1 LLHSFL
7 VKDCLLTEGIRWMS
21 YRVLI
26 ADDSKGSRAM
36 LRQALE
42 ALGSRVVE
50 ECASGREA
58 VRLIGSLKPDV
69 VILAVGLSDGSG
81 IDAART
87 IMETHPCPIVLLTSH
102 TDPETVEGARE
113 TGIMAYLVKPL
124 RPEELGPTLVLAVS
138 RFEEFQ
144 AIRHENAGLRKSLES
159 RKVIERA
166 KGFLMKREGLS
177 EAEAFRKIRKLSMD
191 RRRPMAEIA
200 EALLLVEDRG
210 EGGSSKLR
218 GRADS

>member
-1 LLHSFL
+1 
-7 VKDCLLTEGIRWMS
+7 MS

-26 ADDSKGSRAM
+26 ADDSKRSRAM

-58 VRLIGSLKPDV
+58 VRLIANLKPDV
-69 VILAVGLSDGSG
+69 VILAVGLPDGSG
-81 IDAART
+81 IDTART

-102 TDPETVEGARE
+102 TDPETVEGARG
-113 TGIMAYLVKPL
+113 TGVMAYLLKPL

-177 EAEAFRKIRKLSMD
+177 EADAFRKIQKLSMD
-191 RRRPMAEIA
+191 KRKSMAEIA
-200 EALLLVEDRG
+200 EALLLIEERP
-210 EGGSSKLR
+210 GGG
-218 GRADS
+218 GRRA